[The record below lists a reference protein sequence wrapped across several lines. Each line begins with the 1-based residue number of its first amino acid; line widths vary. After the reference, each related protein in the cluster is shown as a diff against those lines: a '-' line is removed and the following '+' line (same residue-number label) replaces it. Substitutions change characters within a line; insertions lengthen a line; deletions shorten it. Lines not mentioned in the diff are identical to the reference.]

1 MSSGTGGSDPGFAT
15 KSAVADAAA
24 NQGVKTMFRSVMMT
38 VAAVLAACGS
48 VQAGDHFYFSYPAYA
63 APAPVIVHPAYSVP
77 VVTYAP
83 SIPSYYYAPAPMF
96 VQPVAP
102 VAVAPVAIAPV
113 AVAPLPYYAPV
124 VYGVRGRALRP
135 IRRMKVEYERDGDI
149 EVHYR

>member
-1 MSSGTGGSDPGFAT
+1 
-15 KSAVADAAA
+15 
-24 NQGVKTMFRSVMMT
+24 MFRSVMMT

-63 APAPVIVHPAYSVP
+63 APAPVFVHPAYSVP

-83 SIPSYYYAPAPMF
+83 SIPSYYYTPAPMF
-96 VQPVAP
+96 VQP

-113 AVAPLPYYAPV
+113 AIAPLPYYAPV

-135 IRRMKVEYERDGDI
+135 LRSMKVEFERDGDI
-149 EVHYR
+149 EVRYR